1 MAHARVVAAALREGF
16 AAAGV
21 PWARVH
27 PEVPHTHEF
36 QVWLPYDA
44 DVLAEAAVRQAEETR
59 TVLFADAWDARGPGL
74 AVTEVT
80 VRAAGPGVDGRGRAG
95 GGRGVRGPAPG

>member
-1 MAHARVVAAALREGF
+1 ARVVADALREGF

-21 PWARVH
+21 AWSRVH

-44 DVLAEAAVRQAEETR
+44 DAVAQAAVRQAEETG
-59 TVLFADAWDARGPGL
+59 VLLFARPWDAPGPGL
-74 AVTEVT
+74 AVTEVS
-80 VRAAGPGVDGRGRAG
+80 VGAAGLEWSAEE
-95 GGRGVRGPAPG
+95 